1 MSNLEF
7 KDITVKNFM
16 SFGNVETT
24 LDYKTG
30 INLIT
35 GKIEGSNGKNGV
47 GKCLKKSTE
56 IIIDFSD
63 DEVKKVFEKF
73 ILDSDYK

>member
-47 GKCLKKSTE
+47 GKCLRHSSE
-56 IIIDFSD
+56 IIVNFED
-63 DEVKKVFEKF
+63 DETKKAFENF
-73 ILDSDYK
+73 ILRSDYR